1 MRLVRSLGKVLMIEG
16 DGRINAPFSFFLNT
30 HRNPNTQESLAGS
43 LKLFHKFLLHFK
55 ISLADRALE
64 GRCLE
69 EREILGLINLSFRP
83 LNDLL
88 DPRRIAKLVDV
99 RNAEPDEDRDNA
111 VEGGTADQRL
121 KDIAGFLKEYQTLV
135 SHCIRSADTRER
147 LSAAYLACCDRLR
160 RAVGGAASSSAYD
173 IRSMSSTDF
182 VACMKV
188 VYTSPRVLFG
198 ETNSD
203 LHLLRD
209 RAMFMLSCE
218 GLRPGEICNLR
229 VNDLIKGAD
238 GLLSLQVVVNKK
250 YRKQATKSSTPVPK
264 GASSNRAP
272 YATVRMI
279 HLWPFTRDAV
289 NDYINGPRA
298 EAIAQAGEDLSSGF
312 VFIKSTGEPIGSR
325 QAVSL
330 RFSHMCDAL
339 HQAGHMKIEA
349 APGRFD
355 GTKGELSSYTMR
367 HSAASYLYESKMA
380 DLKNKEA
387 VFDLMK
393 ARFGWTDKSAM
404 PEHYA
409 KRAIVNVATVEVNE
423 IYSEMRAEV
432 ERKRMTRSNDPNK
445 TQRPE

>member
-1 MRLVRSLGKVLMIEG
+1 MRLVRSLSKVLMIED

-30 HRNPNTQESLAGS
+30 HKNPNTQESLAGS
-43 LKLFHKFLLHFK
+43 LKLFHRFLLHFK

-83 LNDLL
+83 LTDLL

-99 RNAEPDEDRDNA
+99 RNAEPDEDRDGA
-111 VEGGTADQRL
+111 VEGGTASQRL
-121 KDIAGFLKEYQTLV
+121 KDISAFLNEYQTLV
-135 SHCIRSADTRER
+135 SHYIRSADTRER
-147 LSAAYLACCDRLR
+147 LSAAYLACCERLR

-188 VYTSPRVLFG
+188 VYSSPKVLLG
-198 ETNSD
+198 QSESD

-218 GLRPGEICNLR
+218 GLRPGEICNVR
-229 VNDLIKGAD
+229 VNDLIKSAD
-238 GLLSLQVVVNKK
+238 GLLSLQVVANKK
-250 YRKQATKSSTPVPK
+250 HRKQVKSSTPVPK

-279 HLWPFTRDAV
+279 HLWPFTRDALK
-289 NDYINGPRA
+289 DYINGPRA
-298 EAIAQAGEDLSSGF
+298 DATSQAGEDLSSGF

-330 RFSHMCDAL
+330 RFSQMCDAL
-339 HQAGHMKIEA
+339 HLAGHMKIEA
-349 APGRFD
+349 GPGRGD
-355 GTKGELSSYTMR
+355 GTKGQLSSYTMR

-380 DLKNKEA
+380 ELKNKDA

-409 KRAIVNVATVEVNE
+409 KRGIVDIATVQVNE
-423 IYSEMRAEV
+423 IYTEMRAEV
-432 ERKRMTRSNDPNK
+432 ERMARLNDPK
-445 TQRPE
+445 KPQRPE

>member
-1 MRLVRSLGKVLMIEG
+1 MRLVRSLSKVLMIEE

-30 HRNPNTQESLAGS
+30 HKNPNTQESLASS
-43 LKLFHKFLLHFK
+43 LKLFHRFLLHFK
-55 ISLADRALE
+55 ISLPDRALE

-83 LNDLL
+83 LTDLL
-88 DPRRIAKLVDV
+88 DLRRIAKLVDV
-99 RNAEPDEDRDNA
+99 RNAEPDEDRDKA
-111 VEGGTADQRL
+111 VEGGTANQRL
-121 KDIAGFLKEYQTLV
+121 KDISSFLKEYQTLV
-135 SHCIRSADTRER
+135 SHYIRSADTRER

-160 RAVGGAASSSAYD
+160 RAVGGAASSSTYD

-182 VACMKV
+182 VGCMKV
-188 VYTSPRVLFG
+188 VYSSPRVLLG

-238 GLLSLQVVVNKK
+238 GLLSLQVAVNKK
-250 YRKQATKSSTPVPK
+250 HREQVKSSTPVPK

-279 HLWPFTRDAV
+279 HLWTFTRDV
-289 NDYINGPRA
+289 LRDYINGPRA
-298 EAIAQAGEDLSSGF
+298 EAIAQAGKDLSSGF
-312 VFIKSTGEPIGSR
+312 VFIKTTGEPIGSR

-330 RFSHMCDAL
+330 RFSLMCDAL

-349 APGRFD
+349 GPSRGD
-355 GTKGELSSYTMR
+355 GKKGELSSYTMR

-409 KRAIVNVATVEVNE
+409 KRGIMDVATVQVNE
-423 IYSEMRAEV
+423 IYTEMRAEV
-432 ERKRMTRSNDPNK
+432 ERKRMARSNDSNK
-445 TQRPE
+445 PQGPD